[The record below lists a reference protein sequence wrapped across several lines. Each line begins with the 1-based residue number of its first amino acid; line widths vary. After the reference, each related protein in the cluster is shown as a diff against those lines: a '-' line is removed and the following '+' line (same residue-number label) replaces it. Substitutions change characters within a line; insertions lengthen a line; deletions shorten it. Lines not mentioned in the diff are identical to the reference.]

1 MQTRYK
7 ATTKSFC
14 QQQCCATAVARV
26 VKRKTRFQF
35 VTTNQTKMQYNQ
47 QPAGAPGYPQQMPPP
62 SYEQVVHVQAPVRVV
77 HHTTAPPPVVII
89 QRGFFSQ
96 CDRHKINIDN
106 DLQIKLYCRWVRIP
120 PSSPARIAMS
130 RNWPAWSTRPA
141 WKLTAWPP
149 FYASLGKICRFS
161 PAPCYHLI

>member
-1 MQTRYK
+1 MPTRYK
-7 ATTKSFC
+7 ATAKSFC
-14 QQQCCATAVARV
+14 QQQCCATAIARV

-47 QPAGAPGYPQQMPPP
+47 QPAGAPELSPPD
-62 SYEQVVHVQAPVRVV
+62 APTELWAGGARAGASSGGSP
-77 HHTTAPPPVVII
+77 HDSTSARGDHTTWV
-89 QRGFFSQ
+89 FSQ

-130 RNWPAWSTRPA
+130 RNWPAWSTRPV